1 MLPVM
6 IIGKHVYGSMYDLKE
21 ERAYEDPEFLK
32 EVVIEAVKRANAKL
46 VEVKAWKLEGEKG
59 GVSVLALVEES
70 HIAIHTWKEYKY
82 ATYDI
87 YTCGSHTDPW
97 KAFEYIK
104 EKLKPKTVTIHYSDR
119 SQLFKEEK

>member
-1 MLPVM
+1 MKDQIV
-6 IIGKHVYGSMYDLKE
+6 GKHIYGSFYELQE
-21 ERAYEDPEFLK
+21 QRAYEDPKFMEDLVK
-32 EVVIEAVKRANAKL
+32 EAIKIANAKL
-46 VEVKAWKLEGEKG
+46 IEIKSWKIEGEKG
-59 GVSVLALVEES
+59 GISVLALVEES

-104 EKLKPKTVTIHYSDR
+104 EKLKPKRWTVNYSDR
-119 SQLFKEEK
+119 SQL